1 MLKPDPDA
9 SGGEAPGV
17 VASLRRLAT
26 NAVGIVQTRLELLA
40 NDLEDERVR
49 TLQIVVLGSIAL
61 LCATVGLMLVTAW
74 VVVAFWEQHRLATLA
89 ILALIWFVGSGI
101 ALWALK
107 ARADARR
114 KLFSTSLAELR
125 RDRDLLNS

>member
-1 MLKPDPDA
+1 M
-9 SGGEAPGV
+9 

>member
-1 MLKPDPDA
+1 VLNPDPDA

-26 NAVGIVQTRLELLA
+26 NAVGIIHTRLELLA
-40 NDLEDERVR
+40 NDLEEERVR
-49 TLQIVVLGSIAL
+49 TLRIVVLGAIAL
-61 LCATVGLMLVTAW
+61 FCAAVGLILVTAW

-89 ILALIWFVGSGI
+89 ILALVYFVASGV
-101 ALWALK
+101 ALWMLK
-107 ARADARR
+107 ARASERA

>member
-1 MLKPDPDA
+1 VLNPDPDA

-40 NDLEDERVR
+40 NDLEEERVR
-49 TLQIVVLGSIAL
+49 TLQIVVLGAIAL
-61 LCATVGLMLVTAW
+61 LCAAAGLILATTW
-74 VVVAFWEQHRLATLA
+74 LIVAFWEQHRLATLA
-89 ILALIWFVGSGI
+89 ILALIYFVASGI

-107 ARADARR
+107 AKAGARR

-125 RDRDLLNS
+125 RDRDMLNS

>member
-9 SGGEAPGV
+9 SGGGAPGV

-26 NAVGIVQTRLELLA
+26 NAVGIIHTRLELLA
-40 NDLEDERVR
+40 NDLEEERVR